1 MISIRFSRLS
11 CLLMFLC
18 CVGLLLRT
26 TSACASSPREEL
38 EKSRQTLETI
48 QQRIQQTVKDL
59 DRKKSDESSLRADLE
74 TVEQELRKIDQRKAG
89 LSSRLNQLEKE
100 IAEKEDHIRQTKTSI
115 DRLQDQVEKRL
126 VALYK
131 GADAGFI
138 RILFAGIPPA
148 KIAEEYDFLG
158 RIVQKDRQLLNDYR
172 TNLANLEKATVQ
184 LRNLHDEQK
193 EAMAT
198 LRGEEANFAQARK
211 LKTRLLSQ
219 VRSDQE
225 TLARQLGE
233 LEEKAERLS
242 DLVKKLESEKPHE
255 YSQKSGL
262 FAAQKG
268 RLPWPA
274 TGIIRTGF
282 GLGRHPELGTAYDSH
297 GLEISVGVDKPVS
310 AVAAGKV
317 IFASWFKGYGNLLIL
332 DHGDSFYTL
341 YAQTSRLLKKVGDK
355 VSAGEQV
362 AFSGYEGNENLY
374 FEVREG
380 RTPLDPTK
388 WLVPR

>member
-1 MISIRFSRLS
+1 MATILLSRWRH
-11 CLLMFLC
+11 LLRVLC
-18 CVGLLLRT
+18 CAGSLFLA
-26 TSACASSPREEL
+26 TSALASPREEL
-38 EKSRQTLETI
+38 EKSRQTLEAI
-48 QQRIQQTVKDL
+48 HKRIEQTAKDL
-59 DRKKSDESSLRADLE
+59 DRKKSDEASLRKDLE
-74 TVEQELRKIDQRKAG
+74 TVEKELRKIDQRKAG
-89 LSSRLNQLEKE
+89 LSKRLGQLKKEISEKE
-100 IAEKEDHIRQTKTSI
+100 EDISAAKVSI
-115 DRLQDQVEKRL
+115 DRLQGQVEKRL

-172 TNLANLEKATVQ
+172 TNLARLEEARIQ
-184 LRNLHDEQK
+184 LKNLHDEQK
-193 EAMAT
+193 EAMAAV
-198 LRGEEANFAQARK
+198 RDEEANIAQARK
-211 LKTRLLSQ
+211 LKTHLLSQ
-219 VRSDQE
+219 VRSDRE
-225 TLARQLGE
+225 SLAAQLRE
-233 LEEKAERLS
+233 LEEKAQRLS
-242 DLVKKLESEKPHE
+242 DLVKKLESEKPRE

-274 TGIIRTGF
+274 AGKIRTGF
-282 GLGRHPELGTAYDSH
+282 GLGRHPELGTEYDSH
-297 GLEISVGVDKPVS
+297 GLEIGVGADKPVS
-310 AVAAGKV
+310 AVAEGKV

-341 YAQTSRLLKKVGDK
+341 YAQTSRLLKKVGDR
-355 VSAGEQV
+355 VSAGEQI

-388 WLVPR
+388 WLIPR